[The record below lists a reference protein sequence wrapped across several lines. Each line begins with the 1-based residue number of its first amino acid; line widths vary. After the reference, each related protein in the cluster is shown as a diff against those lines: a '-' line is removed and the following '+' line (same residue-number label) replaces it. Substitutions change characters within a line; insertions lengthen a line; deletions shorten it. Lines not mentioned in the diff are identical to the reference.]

1 VNLLD
6 IGILVCAAVA
16 AWAGWRMGFLARIF
30 SWVGLAAGLYLAVV
44 FMPNVLDLLGLSSAR
59 VQPASSTVRDATI
72 VLAVVLLLGG
82 AFVGQG
88 IGLFVGARLHSVLP
102 FGGVRTADR
111 AVGAF
116 VGVLGVFT
124 ALWLLAPSLAAAPPW
139 ISQLTTHSV
148 IARWVSNETHD
159 HGLSPPNTLQALRR
173 LVGEDGFPQVFNVI
187 EPAQNVGKPPFLDPL
202 ERSVVG
208 LVSAS
213 TVKVEGQ
220 ACDRIQEGS
229 GWTVAPNLIVTNAHV
244 VAGEPGGATSVLLP
258 NGQILQAAVVLY
270 NPDIDLALL
279 SVPGLDEKP
288 LPVGKGTVGNK
299 GAVFGHPNGQDPL
312 AVQPA
317 QLAEE
322 VTAVGEDL
330 YNNRS
335 TQRDVFILAAN
346 LTYGDSGAPVVT
358 SGGKVVGIAFA
369 IAPDRPTTAY
379 ALSTS
384 ELLPLLSEP
393 HSQAVS
399 TEACVDG

>member
-159 HGLSPPNTLQALRR
+159 HGLSPPDTLQALRR

-187 EPAQNVGKPPFLDPL
+187 EPAKNVGKPPFLDPL

-229 GWTVAPNLIVTNAHV
+229 GWTVGQNLVVTNAHV

-258 NGQILQAAVVLY
+258 NGQILQATVVLY

-288 LPVGKGTVGNK
+288 LPLGKGTVGNK

-330 YNNRS
+330 YNNKS

-369 IAPDRPTTAY
+369 IAPDRSTTAY

>member
-1 VNLLD
+1 MNAFD
-6 IGILVCAAVA
+6 IGILVCVALA

-30 SWVGLAAGLYLAVV
+30 SWVGLGAGLFLAVR
-44 FMPNVLDLLGLSSAR
+44 FLPNVVNALDLFGHGQPPSA
-59 VQPASSTVRDATI
+59 AARDTNI
-72 VLAVVLLLGG
+72 VLAVVLLLAG
-82 AFVGQG
+82 AFIGQAV
-88 IGLFVGARLHSVLP
+88 GLFVGARLHSVLP

-124 ALWLLAPSLAAAPPW
+124 ALWLLAPSLAAAPQW

-159 HGLSPPNTLQALRR
+159 HGLSPPNTLEVLRR

-187 EPAQNVGKPPFLDPL
+187 VPAQNVGKPPRLDPL
-202 ERSVVG
+202 ESALIGAVA
-208 LVSAS
+208 AS

-229 GWTVAPNLIVTNAHV
+229 GWTVGPNLVVTNAHV
-244 VAGEPGGATSVLLP
+244 VAGEPAGDTSVLLP
-258 NGQILQAAVVLY
+258 DGTTKPATVVLY
-270 NPDIDLALL
+270 NPDVDLALL
-279 SVPGLDEKP
+279 SVPGLGEP
-288 LPVGKGTVGNK
+288 ALALGKGTVGDA

-317 QLAEE
+317 VLAEE

-330 YNNRS
+330 YNSHS
-335 TQRDVFILAAN
+335 TQRDVFVLAAQ

-358 SGGKVVGIAFA
+358 TAGKVVGIAFA

-384 ELLPLLSEP
+384 ELRPLLSEP
-393 HSQAVS
+393 HSRAVP

>member
-1 VNLLD
+1 MNLFD
-6 IGILVCAAVA
+6 IGILACAAIA

-44 FMPNVLDLLGLSSAR
+44 FMPNVLDSLGLSSAR

-88 IGLFVGARLHSVLP
+88 VGLFVGARLHSVLP

-116 VGVLGVFT
+116 VGILGVFT
-124 ALWLLAPSLAAAPPW
+124 ALWLLAPSLASAPPW

-187 EPAQNVGKPPFLDPL
+187 VPAKNVGKPPFLDPL

-244 VAGEPGGATSVLLP
+244 VAGEPAGDTSVLLP
-258 NGQILQAAVVLY
+258 DGQIREATVVLY

-279 SVPGLDEKP
+279 SVPDLGEASLHI
-288 LPVGKGTVGNK
+288 GNGTVGNK
-299 GAVFGHPNGQDPL
+299 GAVFGHPNGQDLL

-330 YNNRS
+330 YNDHS
-335 TQRDVFILAAN
+335 TQPRRVHPGGRPDLWGFGGSSGHDRRQGGRDCLR
-346 LTYGDSGAPVVT
+346 DSP
-358 SGGKVVGIAFA
+358 
-369 IAPDRPTTAY
+369 
-379 ALSTS
+379 
-384 ELLPLLSEP
+384 
-393 HSQAVS
+393 
-399 TEACVDG
+399 